1 MAATVAEALIMA
13 GISFHVLSN
22 SDVFERVVLPKIA
35 VGWFQSAMSCCHWWL
50 THIFKAH
57 CCILAGEHMILDDC
71 GNGLTCTGCVCVTF
85 VYYD

>member
-35 VGWFQSAMSCCHWWL
+35 VGWF
-50 THIFKAH
+50 
-57 CCILAGEHMILDDC
+57 
-71 GNGLTCTGCVCVTF
+71 
-85 VYYD
+85 